1 MQRYVL
7 LQYEASFWDNLH
19 IFVMNSLVK
28 PFFLY
33 FCSMKRINW
42 LLITLLLAACSKTDQ
57 QLISEAETLV
67 GEHADS
73 ALCILN
79 KVEDASHLKGE
90 WKARYW
96 MAMAQAHIGAYQS
109 LSEDSLV
116 LYAAEYYQDKDSA
129 MLCKAHA
136 LASSY
141 YWWRDS
147 FAKAKDMMR
156 LSVEESK
163 RANDREGT
171 ISKLRSLA
179 RMESLEG
186 NLEGLK
192 RYTEEVVKL
201 DGGDK
206 NQAKLLNSLAI
217 EYFYHGNHKAA
228 IATMDRIVAYRDI
241 AADSIYI
248 WNDVMRNYADMLVAM
263 GQLDKGIA
271 MHEQILEHYQHST
284 ILEDNKIGALFSL
297 SHAWLLKGDKQK
309 ARQYMDMV
317 DEEKATDATRFCMI
331 AHRMV
336 LNYATTGRYDMTE
349 IAEYANNKRD
359 KREKSEAVAEAKE
372 WSIHNLR
379 DHELML
385 TVSRQRQLIFFL
397 ALTLALISVIFGLS
411 LLAGKRKKLLAKQ
424 EEELKLLNEQL
435 KSLQNVR
442 KETPVATAEHAA
454 PTHIT
459 FTGSTSDTLSLD
471 IANLVYIEAVG
482 NYVKVYQLLDGKIK
496 NDMLRAT
503 SKQMEEQLSAYP
515 MMVRCHRAFI
525 VNLEQVEQIISH
537 TGTTQL
543 VMKNCHDTIPVSRSN
558 MAQIKA
564 AIKDLL

>member
-1 MQRYVL
+1 
-7 LQYEASFWDNLH
+7 
-19 IFVMNSLVK
+19 
-28 PFFLY
+28 
-33 FCSMKRINW
+33 MKRINY
-42 LLITLLLAACSKTDQ
+42 LFITLLLAACSKTDK
-57 QLISEAETLV
+57 QLISEAETMI
-67 GEHADS
+67 GSNADS
-73 ALCILN
+73 ALCLLN
-79 KVEDASHLKGE
+79 KVEDASRLKGE

-96 MAMAQAHIGAYQS
+96 MAMAQAHIGTYQA

-116 LYAAEYYQDKDSA
+116 LYASDYYQDKDSA

-186 NLEGLK
+186 NLDGLK

-217 EYFYHGNHKAA
+217 EYFYHGNYDAA
-228 IATMDRIVAYRDI
+228 IATMERIVAYRDT

-263 GQLDKGIA
+263 GQLDKGIQLQ
-271 MHEQILEHYQHST
+271 EYILDHYQHST

-317 DEEKATDATRFCMI
+317 DEETATDATRFCMI

-336 LNYATTGRYDMTE
+336 LDYATTGRYDMTE
-349 IAEYANNKRD
+349 IAEFANNKRD

-372 WSIHNLR
+372 RSIRDLH

-411 LLAGKRKKLLAKQ
+411 VLAGKRKKLLAKQ

-435 KSLQNVR
+435 KSLQKGR
-442 KETPVATAEHAA
+442 KETPVATTTTEQQPI
-454 PTHIT
+454 PTHIKL
-459 FTGSTSDTLSLD
+459 TGSTSDTLSLD

-503 SKQMEEQLSAYP
+503 SKQIEEQLSAYP

-525 VNLEQVEQIISH
+525 VNLQQVEQIISH
-537 TGTTQL
+537 SGTTQL
-543 VMKNCHDTIPVSRSN
+543 VMKNCHDAIPVSRSN
-558 MAQIKA
+558 MAQIKV

>member
-1 MQRYVL
+1 
-7 LQYEASFWDNLH
+7 
-19 IFVMNSLVK
+19 
-28 PFFLY
+28 
-33 FCSMKRINW
+33 MKRINW

-79 KVEDASHLKGE
+79 KVEDASRLKGE

-96 MAMAQAHIGAYQS
+96 MAMAQAHIGTYQA

-186 NLEGLK
+186 NLDGLK

-217 EYFYHGNHKAA
+217 EYFYHGNYDAA
-228 IATMDRIVAYRDI
+228 IATMERIVAYRDT

-263 GQLDKGIA
+263 GQLDKGIQLQ
-271 MHEQILEHYQHST
+271 EYILDHYQHST

-372 WSIHNLR
+372 WSMHNLR

-397 ALTLALISVIFGLS
+397 ALTLALISIIFGLS
-411 LLAGKRKKLLAKQ
+411 VLAGKRKKLLAKQ

-503 SKQMEEQLSAYP
+503 LKQIEEQLSAYP

>member
-1 MQRYVL
+1 
-7 LQYEASFWDNLH
+7 
-19 IFVMNSLVK
+19 
-28 PFFLY
+28 
-33 FCSMKRINW
+33 MKRINY
-42 LLITLLLAACSKTDQ
+42 LFITLLLAACSKTDK
-57 QLISEAETLV
+57 QLISEAETMI
-67 GEHADS
+67 GSNADS
-73 ALCILN
+73 ALCLLN
-79 KVEDASHLKGE
+79 KVEDASRLKGE

-96 MAMAQAHIGAYQS
+96 MAMAEAHIGAYQS

-116 LYAAEYYQDKDSA
+116 LYAIDYYQDKDSA

-186 NLEGLK
+186 NLDGLK

-217 EYFYHGNHKAA
+217 EYFYHGNHDAA

-241 AADSIYI
+241 ADDSIYI
-248 WNDVMRNYADMLVAM
+248 WNDVMRNYADMLIAM
-263 GQLDKGIA
+263 GQLDKGIK
-271 MHEQILEHYQHST
+271 MHEYLLDHYRHST
-284 ILEDNKIGALFSL
+284 VLEDNQLGALFSL
-297 SHAWLLKGDKQK
+297 SHAWLLKGDTQK

-359 KREKSEAVAEAKE
+359 SREKSEAVVEAKE
-372 WSIHNLR
+372 WSMHNLR

-397 ALTLALISVIFGLS
+397 ILTLALMGIIFGLS
-411 LLAGKRKKLLAKQ
+411 VLAQKRKKLLAKQ

-435 KSLQNVR
+435 KSLQTVR
-442 KETPVATAEHAA
+442 KETPVATAEQSA
-454 PTHIT
+454 PARIT
-459 FTGSTSDTLSLD
+459 LTGSTSDTLALD
-471 IANLVYIEAVG
+471 VSNLIYIEAVG
-482 NYVKVYQLLDGKIK
+482 NYVKVYQLLDEKIK
-496 NDMLRAT
+496 TDMLRAT
-503 SKQMEEQLSAYP
+503 SKLIEEQLAAYP

-525 VNLEQVEQIISH
+525 VNLDQVEQIISRA
-537 TGTTQL
+537 GTTQL
-543 VMKNCHDTIPVSRSN
+543 IMKYSHDAVPVSRSN

>member
-1 MQRYVL
+1 L
-7 LQYEASFWDNLH
+7 LQIAPNFWDNLH
-19 IFVMNSLVK
+19 ILVMNSLAK
-28 PFFLY
+28 PKFLY
-33 FCSMKRINW
+33 FCGMKRINY
-42 LLITLLLAACSKTDQ
+42 LLITLLLAACSKTDK
-57 QLISEAETLV
+57 QLISEAETMV
-67 GEHADS
+67 GQNADS
-73 ALCILN
+73 ALCVLN
-79 KVEDASHLKGE
+79 KVEDATRLKGE

-96 MAMAQAHIGAYQS
+96 MAMAQAHIGTYQA

-186 NLEGLK
+186 NLDGLK

-217 EYFYHGNHKAA
+217 EYFYHGNYDAA
-228 IATMDRIVAYRDI
+228 IATMERIVAYRDT

-263 GQLDKGIA
+263 GQLDKGIQLQ
-271 MHEQILEHYQHST
+271 EYILDHYQHST

-359 KREKSEAVAEAKE
+359 KR
-372 WSIHNLR
+372 
-379 DHELML
+379 
-385 TVSRQRQLIFFL
+385 
-397 ALTLALISVIFGLS
+397 
-411 LLAGKRKKLLAKQ
+411 
-424 EEELKLLNEQL
+424 
-435 KSLQNVR
+435 
-442 KETPVATAEHAA
+442 
-454 PTHIT
+454 
-459 FTGSTSDTLSLD
+459 
-471 IANLVYIEAVG
+471 
-482 NYVKVYQLLDGKIK
+482 
-496 NDMLRAT
+496 
-503 SKQMEEQLSAYP
+503 
-515 MMVRCHRAFI
+515 
-525 VNLEQVEQIISH
+525 
-537 TGTTQL
+537 
-543 VMKNCHDTIPVSRSN
+543 
-558 MAQIKA
+558 
-564 AIKDLL
+564 

>member
-1 MQRYVL
+1 
-7 LQYEASFWDNLH
+7 
-19 IFVMNSLVK
+19 
-28 PFFLY
+28 
-33 FCSMKRINW
+33 MKRINW
-42 LLITLLLAACSKTDQ
+42 LLITLLLAACSKTDKQ
-57 QLISEAETLV
+57 FIIEAETLV

-79 KVEDASHLKGE
+79 KVEDASRLKGE

-96 MAMAQAHIGAYQS
+96 MAMAQAHIGTYQA

-129 MLCKAHA
+129 MLCK
-136 LASSY
+136 
-141 YWWRDS
+141 
-147 FAKAKDMMR
+147 
-156 LSVEESK
+156 
-163 RANDREGT
+163 
-171 ISKLRSLA
+171 RSLA

-186 NLEGLK
+186 NLDGLK

-217 EYFYHGNHKAA
+217 EYFYHGNYDAA
-228 IATMDRIVAYRDI
+228 IATMERIVAYRDT

-263 GQLDKGIA
+263 GQLDKGIQLQ
-271 MHEQILEHYQHST
+271 EYILDHYQHST

-372 WSIHNLR
+372 WSMHNLR

-411 LLAGKRKKLLAKQ
+411 VLAGKRKKLLAKQ
-424 EEELKLLNEQL
+424 EEELKQLNEQL
-435 KSLQNVR
+435 KSLQKGR

-482 NYVKVYQLLDGKIK
+482 NYVKVYQLLDG
-496 NDMLRAT
+496 
-503 SKQMEEQLSAYP
+503 
-515 MMVRCHRAFI
+515 
-525 VNLEQVEQIISH
+525 
-537 TGTTQL
+537 
-543 VMKNCHDTIPVSRSN
+543 
-558 MAQIKA
+558 
-564 AIKDLL
+564 

>member
-1 MQRYVL
+1 
-7 LQYEASFWDNLH
+7 
-19 IFVMNSLVK
+19 
-28 PFFLY
+28 
-33 FCSMKRINW
+33 MKRINW
-42 LLITLLLAACSKTDQ
+42 LLITLLLAACSKTDKQ
-57 QLISEAETLV
+57 FIIEAETLV

-79 KVEDASHLKGE
+79 KVEDASRLKGE

-96 MAMAQAHIGAYQS
+96 MAMAEAHIGTYQA

-116 LYAAEYYQDKDSA
+116 LYASDYYQDKDSA

-186 NLEGLK
+186 NLDGLK

-217 EYFYHGNHKAA
+217 EYFYHGNYDAA
-228 IATMDRIVAYRDI
+228 IATMERIVAYRDT

-263 GQLDKGIA
+263 GQLDKGIQLQ
-271 MHEQILEHYQHST
+271 EYILDHYQHST

-372 WSIHNLR
+372 WSMHNLR

-397 ALTLALISVIFGLS
+397 ALTLTLISIIFGLS
-411 LLAGKRKKLLAKQ
+411 VLAGKRKKLLAKQ

-442 KETPVATAEHAA
+442 KETPVATSEHAA

-503 SKQMEEQLSAYP
+503 LKQIEEQLSAYP

-525 VNLEQVEQIISH
+525 INLQQVEQIISH

>member
-1 MQRYVL
+1 
-7 LQYEASFWDNLH
+7 
-19 IFVMNSLVK
+19 
-28 PFFLY
+28 
-33 FCSMKRINW
+33 MKRINW
-42 LLITLLLAACSKTDQ
+42 LLITLLLAACSKTDKQ
-57 QLISEAETLV
+57 FIIEAETLV

-79 KVEDASHLKGE
+79 KVEDASRLKGE

-96 MAMAQAHIGAYQS
+96 MAMAEAHIGTYQA

-116 LYAAEYYQDKDSA
+116 LYASDYYQDKDSA

-147 FAKAKDMMR
+147 FAKAKDMMC

-186 NLEGLK
+186 NLDGLK

-217 EYFYHGNHKAA
+217 EYFYHGNYDAA
-228 IATMDRIVAYRDI
+228 IATMERIVAYRDT

-263 GQLDKGIA
+263 GQLDKGIQLQ
-271 MHEQILEHYQHST
+271 EYILDHYQHST

-372 WSIHNLR
+372 RSIRDLH

-411 LLAGKRKKLLAKQ
+411 VLAGKRKKLLAKQ

-435 KSLQNVR
+435 KSLQKGR
-442 KETPVATAEHAA
+442 KETPVATAEQPA

-459 FTGSTSDTLSLD
+459 LTGSTSDTLSLD
-471 IANLVYIEAVG
+471 ITNLVYIEAVG

-525 VNLEQVEQIISH
+525 VNLQQVEQIISH
-537 TGTTQL
+537 SGTTQL
-543 VMKNCHDTIPVSRSN
+543 VMKNCHDAIPVSRSN

>member
-1 MQRYVL
+1 
-7 LQYEASFWDNLH
+7 
-19 IFVMNSLVK
+19 
-28 PFFLY
+28 
-33 FCSMKRINW
+33 MKRINW
-42 LLITLLLAACSKTDQ
+42 LLITLLLAACSKTDKQ
-57 QLISEAETLV
+57 FIIEAETLV

-73 ALCILN
+73 ALCVLN
-79 KVEDASHLKGE
+79 KVEDASRLKGE

-96 MAMAQAHIGAYQS
+96 MTMAQAHIGTYQA

-163 RANDREGT
+163 RAKDREGT

-186 NLEGLK
+186 NLDGLK

-217 EYFYHGNHKAA
+217 EYFYHGNYDAA
-228 IATMDRIVAYRDI
+228 IATMERIVAYRDT

-263 GQLDKGIA
+263 GQLDKGIQLQ
-271 MHEQILEHYQHST
+271 EYILDHYQHST

-372 WSIHNLR
+372 WSMHNLR

-397 ALTLALISVIFGLS
+397 ALTLTLISIIFGLS
-411 LLAGKRKKLLAKQ
+411 VLAGKRKKLLAKQ

-503 SKQMEEQLSAYP
+503 LKQIEEQLSAYP

-558 MAQIKA
+558 MAQIRA